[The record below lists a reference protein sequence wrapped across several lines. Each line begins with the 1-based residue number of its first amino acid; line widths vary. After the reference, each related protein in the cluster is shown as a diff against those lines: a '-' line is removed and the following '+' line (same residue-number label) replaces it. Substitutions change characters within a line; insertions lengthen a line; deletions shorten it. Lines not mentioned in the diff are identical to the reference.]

1 MAGTLHQLMSTD
13 PRAVAECLA
22 LAQPGDTI
30 LLVDRGVDLLT
41 SWEHAST
48 EPLRSAGLEILA
60 LEADLAAA
68 GLLTLAGGLGMSL
81 LPDSQWVEQVCRST
95 RVLSWK

>member
-1 MAGTLHQLMSTD
+1 MAETLHQLMSAD
-13 PRAVAECLA
+13 PRTVAECLA
-22 LAQPGDTI
+22 LARPGDAI

-60 LEADLAAA
+60 LEADAAAA
-68 GLLTLAGGLGMSL
+68 GLSTLAGRLEMSL
-81 LPDSQWVEQVCRST
+81 LTDSQWVEQVCRSA